1 MTQQLHHRL
10 NGTGF
15 GIVRAVNEAVDPG
28 MHDGAGAHGARFNC
42 NKQVASGEAMVA
54 ERGTG
59 FAQGYDFSVSGGIVV
74 GDVAVPS
81 AADDALIMDDYGSD
95 GDFSGFE
102 GALGGAQG
110 FLHPEFVVISL
121 SLIGLFLL
129 NAHRKDPHA
138 EYH

>member
-1 MTQQLHHRL
+1 MHH
-10 NGTGF
+10 
-15 GIVRAVNEAVDPG
+15 
-28 MHDGAGAHGARFNC
+28 GAGAHGARFNC

-129 NAHRKDPHA
+129 NAHRKNPTRRVSLA
-138 EYH
+138 RAVA